1 MCGRLPLLCRQ
12 LKCVTPHYFELEVY
26 VNVYR
31 ALFIATVTH
40 TFMDIRR
47 RRAALRQQQQQPVSV
62 VIQMEAPK
70 QEYPAV

>member
-1 MCGRLPLLCRQ
+1 MGRCRGDVGYRNVNPLMLSLRF
-12 LKCVTPHYFELEVY
+12 YI
-26 VNVYR
+26 NVYR
-31 ALFIATVTH
+31 ALFIATATH

-70 QEYPAV
+70 QEYPGV